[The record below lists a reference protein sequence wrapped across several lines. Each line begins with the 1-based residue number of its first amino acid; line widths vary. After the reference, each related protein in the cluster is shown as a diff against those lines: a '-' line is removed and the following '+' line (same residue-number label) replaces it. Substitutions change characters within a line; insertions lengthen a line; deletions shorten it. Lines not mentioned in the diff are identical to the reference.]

1 MKTFFSSFFYL
12 STKLFS
18 GGSKFLRF
26 TRFIAIGSVSLG
38 VIALVVSFSIL
49 EGFEKTIKSTA
60 SQFTSHVSVVT
71 FSRQPFTVTES
82 SLSLLKSHSTKITSV
97 VPIIERECLIQGKNQ
112 NIEGALV
119 RSVSTDT
126 FSLLSP
132 NYLFE
137 GRNTFSSSITN
148 GKEIILSK
156 RMANRLQ
163 KSIGDSVLLTVI
175 SISDSIQTTSF
186 DYAHIIGLYETGM
199 AQYDNIVA
207 FVPDHSARQLF
218 ALSKNV
224 YTNLDIM
231 LTSVDEAK
239 KVSIEIENYLGYP
252 FYARSVFEL
261 HSSIFTWIELQK
273 QPIPIVLSLIS
284 AVALFNIITTLLV
297 SIVEKTHSLGIVR
310 SLGLSSKTLLLL
322 SLFQGLKI
330 GVFGSLIGIVL
341 SLLFYWLQSTYVLIT
356 LNPEIYFID
365 HLPIALVPDKMFVVV
380 GITIGISAIA
390 TIIPALI
397 VTRISIVKAL
407 RFS

>member
-1 MKTFFSSFFYL
+1 LRTFFTSFFYL
-12 STKLFS
+12 SSKLFS

-26 TRFIAIGSVSLG
+26 TRLIAIGSVALG
-38 VIALVVSFSIL
+38 VIALIVSFSIL

-71 FSRQPFTVTES
+71 FSRQPFSITPS
-82 SLSLLKSHSTKITSV
+82 SLSLLKSHSSSIVSV
-97 VPIIERECLIQGKNQ
+97 LPIIERECLLQGKNQ
-112 NIEGALV
+112 NIEGAV
-119 RSVSTDT
+119 IRSVSSDT

-132 NYLFE
+132 NYVFE
-137 GRNTFSSSITN
+137 GRNTFTQSTTN
-148 GKEIILSK
+148 SKEIILSK

-163 KSIGDSVLLTVI
+163 KSIGDSILITVI
-175 SISDSIQTTSF
+175 SITDSIQTTNF
-186 DYAHIIGLYETGM
+186 DYAQVIGMYETGM

-207 FVPDHSARQLF
+207 FVPLHSAQQLF
-218 ALSKNV
+218 SLSNNV

-239 KVSIEIENYLGYP
+239 KVSIDIENYLGYP

-297 SIVEKTHSLGIVR
+297 SIVEKTHSIGIVR

-322 SLFQGLKI
+322 SLFQGLRI
-330 GVFGSLIGIVL
+330 GVLGSVIGITI
-341 SLLFYWLQSTYVLIT
+341 SLLFYWLQSQFFLIT

-365 HLPIALVPDKMFVVV
+365 HLPIVLVPDKMLIVV
-380 GITIGISAIA
+380 GITIGISVLA
-390 TIIPALI
+390 TIIPAL
-397 VTRISIVKAL
+397 VLTRISIVKAL
-407 RFS
+407 RFT

>member
-1 MKTFFSSFFYL
+1 MRTNFSSFFYL
-12 STKLFS
+12 SSKLFS

-26 TRFIAIGSVSLG
+26 TRVIAIGSVALG

-60 SQFTSHVSVVT
+60 SEFTSHVSVVT
-71 FSRQPFTVTES
+71 FSRQPFTVTKS
-82 SLSLLKSHSTKITSV
+82 SIALLKSHSTSIVSV
-97 VPIIERECLIQGKNQ
+97 QPVIERECLLQGKNQ

-137 GRNTFSSSITN
+137 GRNTFSPTAQNTN
-148 GKEIILSK
+148 EIILSK

-163 KSIGDSVLLTVI
+163 KAIGDSILITVI
-175 SISDSIQTTSF
+175 SITDSLQTTNF
-186 DYAHIIGLYETGM
+186 DYATVIGLYETGM

-207 FVPDHSARQLF
+207 FVPEHSARQLF
-218 ALSKNV
+218 SLSTNV
-224 YTNLDIM
+224 FTNLDVM
-231 LTSVDEAK
+231 LTTVDEAR
-239 KVSIEIENYLGYP
+239 KVSTEIENYLGYP

-310 SLGLSSKTLLLL
+310 SLGLSSKTLLAL

-330 GVFGSLIGIVL
+330 GVLGSVIGIVL
-341 SLLFYWLQSTYVLIT
+341 SLLFYWLQSTFSLIT

-365 HLPIALVPDKMFVVV
+365 HLPVAFVPNKMVIVI

-390 TIIPALI
+390 TIIPTLV
-397 VTRISIVKAL
+397 VTRISVVKAL

>member
-1 MKTFFSSFFYL
+1 M
-12 STKLFS
+12 
-18 GGSKFLRF
+18 
-26 TRFIAIGSVSLG
+26 IAIGSVALG

-82 SLSLLKSHSTKITSV
+82 SLALLKSHSTSIVSV
-97 VPIIERECLIQGKNQ
+97 QPVIERECLIQGKNQ

-132 NYLFE
+132 NYIYE
-137 GRNTFSSSITN
+137 GRNTFSPVSQNTN
-148 GKEIILSK
+148 EVILSK

-163 KSIGDSVLLTVI
+163 KAIGDSILITVI
-175 SISDSIQTTSF
+175 SITDSIQTTNF
-186 DYAHIIGLYETGM
+186 DYATVIGLYETGM

-207 FVPDHSARQLF
+207 FVPEYSARQLF
-218 ALSKNV
+218 SLSTNV
-224 YTNLDIM
+224 FTNLDVM
-231 LTSVDEAK
+231 LTSVDDAK
-239 KVSIEIENYLGYP
+239 KVSIDIENYLGYP

-310 SLGLSSKTLLLL
+310 SLGLSSKTLLVL

-330 GVFGSLIGIVL
+330 GGLGCVIGIIL
-341 SLLFYWLQSTYVLIT
+341 SVLFYWLQSTFSIIT

-365 HLPIALVPDKMFVVV
+365 HLPIAFVPGKMLFVV
-380 GITIGISAIA
+380 GITIIISAFA
-390 TIIPALI
+390 TIIPALV
-397 VTRISIVKAL
+397 VTRISVVKAL

>member
-1 MKTFFSSFFYL
+1 V
-12 STKLFS
+12 
-18 GGSKFLRF
+18 
-26 TRFIAIGSVSLG
+26 IAIGSVALG

-82 SLSLLKSHSTKITSV
+82 SISLLKSHSSSIVSV
-97 VPIIERECLIQGKNQ
+97 QPVIERECLIQGKNQ

-119 RSVSTDT
+119 RTVSTDT

-132 NYLFE
+132 NYIYE
-137 GRNTFSSSITN
+137 GRNTFSPASQNTN
-148 GKEIILSK
+148 EVILSK

-163 KSIGDSVLLTVI
+163 KAIGDSILITVI
-175 SISDSIQTTSF
+175 SITDSIQTTNF
-186 DYAHIIGLYETGM
+186 DYATVIGLYETGM

-207 FVPDHSARQLF
+207 FVPEYSARQLF
-218 ALSKNV
+218 SLSTNV
-224 YTNLDIM
+224 FTNLDVM
-231 LTSVDEAK
+231 LTSVDDAK

-310 SLGLSSKTLLLL
+310 SLGLTSKTLLVL

-330 GVFGSLIGIVL
+330 GVLGCVIGIIL
-341 SLLFYWLQSTYVLIT
+341 SVLFYWLQSTFSIIT

-365 HLPIALVPDKMFVVV
+365 HLPIALVPGKMLFVVC
-380 GITIGISAIA
+380 ITIGISAIA
-390 TIIPALI
+390 TIIPALV
-397 VTRISIVKAL
+397 VTRISVVKAL